1 MSSSRGLSGTDL
13 LRLETVP
20 AKRVSGSRVE
30 DRWKRRDGSPSAR
43 AGKGLQ
49 WMARYVGSDGREH
62 SKAFRTQKQAKTWLS
77 EQSAAVTR
85 GDWVD
90 PTRSA
95 ATIGDVAQAW
105 IAGNASKTASTSASY
120 GYVWRTHVEPRWGTV
135 QLSGVDHD
143 EIVAWVGGLSNGTA
157 ATLRRDKQTSERLPL
172 AASSVRHCHAVL
184 HQILQIAVRSQRL
197 RSNPAKDVPL
207 PKMRASDKVF
217 LSTIEIDRLARAADH
232 RASTTTERMKAGR
245 TLDAARPDTT
255 QPDAPASAHGLA
267 LRILGGCGLRFGELA
282 GLRISRVNFDR
293 RTLRIDT
300 AVSEVGG
307 RLVVGAPKNHRART
321 VPIPARLIAHLRE
334 VCEGRDINEF
344 VFSTA
349 SGTAL
354 RRNNFAKR
362 VLAPAAELAEIDP
375 AVTLH
380 SLRHSFASI
389 CLSNG
394 VPPKQV
400 QEWMGHHSLKLTA
413 DLYGHLFADETDKAQ
428 SLLDAAFE

>member
-1 MSSSRGLSGTDL
+1 MPTDAVY
-13 LRLETVP
+13 ESIPT
-20 AKRVSGSRVE
+20 KRVTGSRVE

-49 WMARYVGSDGREH
+49 WLARYVGTDGQEH
-62 SKAFRTQKQAKTWLS
+62 TKAFRTQKQAKVWLS
-77 EQSAAVTR
+77 EESAAVTR

-90 PTRSA
+90 PTKSA
-95 ATIGDVAQAW
+95 ATVHWVAQSW
-105 IAGNASKTASTSASY
+105 LAGNASKTASTAEGY
-120 GYVWRTHVEPRWGTV
+120 GNVWRTHVEPRWGSV
-135 QLSGVDHD
+135 ELRNVDHD

-157 ATLRRDKQTSERLPL
+157 ASLRKDKTTGERIPL

-184 HQILQIAVRSQRL
+184 HQILQIAVRSKRL

-207 PKMRASDKVF
+207 PKMRASEKVF
-217 LSTIEIDRLARAADH
+217 LSAAEIDRLARAADH

-245 TLDAARPDTT
+245 SLEPDAVAS
-255 QPDAPASAHGLA
+255 DAPASASGLA
-267 LRILGGCGLRFGELA
+267 LRLLGGCGLRFGELS
-282 GLRISRVNFDR
+282 GLRISRVNLER

-307 RLVVGAPKNHRART
+307 RLVVGSPKNHRERT
-321 VPIPARLIAHLRE
+321 VPIPARLVAHLRE
-334 VCEGRDINEF
+334 VCDGRDGSEY
-344 VFSTA
+344 VFTSA
-349 SGTAL
+349 AGSPL

-362 VLAPAAELAEIDP
+362 VLAPAAELAGIDD

-389 CLSNG
+389 CLSNA

>member
-1 MSSSRGLSGTDL
+1 MRKS
-13 LRLETVP
+13 VP
-20 AKRVSGSRVE
+20 TKRVSGSRVE
-30 DRWKRRDGSPSAR
+30 DRWKRRDGSPTAR
-43 AGKGLQ
+43 AGQGLQ
-49 WMARYVGSDGREH
+49 WLARYVGSDGREH

-90 PTRSA
+90 PTKSA
-95 ATIGDVAQAW
+95 ATVGQVAQAW
-105 IAGNASKTASTSASY
+105 TAGNASKTQATAQGY
-120 GYVWRTHVEPRWGTV
+120 GYVWRTHVEPRWGAV
-135 QLSGVDHD
+135 ELRNVDHD
-143 EIVAWVGGLSNGTA
+143 EIVAWVGGLSDGTA
-157 ATLRRDKQTSERLPL
+157 ATLRKDKDTGKPLPL

-184 HQILQIAVRSQRL
+184 HQILQMAVRSKRL
-197 RSNPAKDVPL
+197 GSNPAKDVPL

-217 LSTIEIDRLARAADH
+217 LSAAEIDRLVRAADY
-232 RASTTTERMKAGR
+232 RATTTTARMKAGR
-245 TLDAARPDTT
+245 TVEPDTSV
-255 QPDAPASAHGLA
+255 PDAPASSHGLA

-307 RLVVGAPKNHRART
+307 RLVVGDPKNHRERT
-321 VPIPARLIAHLRE
+321 VPLPAHLVAHLSE
-334 VCEGRDINEF
+334 VCEGRDAGEY
-344 VFSTA
+344 VFTT
-349 SGTAL
+349 GTGSAL

-362 VLAPAAELAEIDP
+362 VLAPAAKLAEIDP

-413 DLYGHLFADETDKAQ
+413 DLYGHLFADETDRAQ
-428 SLLDAAFE
+428 SLLDAAFG

>member
-1 MSSSRGLSGTDL
+1 MPLPTANHVS
-13 LRLETVP
+13 VP
-20 AKRVSGSRVE
+20 TKRVTGSRVE

-49 WMARYVGSDGREH
+49 WLARYIGSDGLEH
-62 SKAFRTQKQAKTWLS
+62 TKAFRTQKQAKTWLG

-90 PTRSA
+90 PTKSA
-95 ATIGDVAQAW
+95 ATVGQIAQAW
-105 IAGNASKTASTSASY
+105 TAGNASKTQATAQGY

-135 QLSGVDHD
+135 ELRHVDHD
-143 EIVAWVGGLSNGTA
+143 EIVTWVGGLSSGTA
-157 ATLRRDKQTSERLPL
+157 GTLRRDKQTGEHIPL

-184 HQILQIAVRSQRL
+184 HQILQIAVRSKRL

-217 LSTIEIDRLARAADH
+217 LSAVEIDRLARAADY

-245 TLDAARPDTT
+245 ILESESTV
-255 QPDAPASAHGLA
+255 PDAPASAHGLA
-267 LRILGGCGLRFGELA
+267 IRILGGCGLRFGELA

-307 RLVVGAPKNHRART
+307 RLVIGDPKNHRERT
-321 VPIPARLIAHLRE
+321 VPLPARLAAHLQE
-334 VCEGRDINEF
+334 ICDGRDAGEF
-344 VFSTA
+344 VFGTA
-349 SGTAL
+349 NGSAL

-362 VLAPAAELAEIDP
+362 VLAPAAELAGIDP